1 MTHHLLAITIGPVQ
15 DFISAAR
22 RTRDLWFGSRLL
34 SDISKAAARAI
45 RAAGGT
51 LIFPAPMKDEDLNEA
66 SNFSVANIIL
76 AELPPELAPATVR
89 EVAWKESVACW
100 KRYAEEA
107 KKEAAGL
114 IRDEIWNDQVDDVV
128 EFYAAWRPLDS
139 PDQYKEARLHIVK
152 ILAGRKA
159 CRNFLPA
166 KGRASVPKSSL
177 DGARESVWRDPK
189 NSREFNHRLDRRL
202 RLSDGEQLDVVGLT
216 KRLGGGKKGY
226 PSVSRLAA
234 DPWLRGVARSPNDR
248 RLFSDLKA
256 CCEGLVSAGLGS
268 VNWTQFADF
277 PYEGAAV
284 YRHRHKE
291 LAQETGQDSGGYD
304 ELGNIVAELEK
315 KFGAPEPYL
324 AVLVADGDRMGKTIS
339 GLDSAEKHQAFSRN
353 LAEFAGNATQI
364 VQKYHGCLV
373 YSGGD
378 DVLAFL
384 PLDQCL
390 PCARDLHDSFG
401 KLVGQNL
408 ISEAPSLSVGVAI
421 GHFMEPLEDLLS
433 YGRSAEKAAKE
444 PDRNGLAVH
453 LHTRGGAPIAV
464 RMSWKLNPDERLG
477 KWAEMHLQDQIP
489 DKAAYDLRELAL
501 DYQGWPNVTEADKG
515 SLKSVLQNDAL
526 QLVARKNGRR
536 GEEGLAR
543 LRDLIE
549 KVESAE
555 GLFDVAREII
565 IAGRIARAREQ
576 AEGDQNIKY
585 RSEAQA

>member
-1 MTHHLLAITIGPVQ
+1 MTAHLLAISIGPVQ
-15 DFISAAR
+15 DFIAAAR
-22 RTRDLWFGSRLL
+22 RTRDLWFGSYLL
-34 SDISKAAARAI
+34 SEISKASARAI
-45 RAAGGT
+45 RDAGGI
-51 LIFPAPMKDEDLNEA
+51 LIFPAPIKSKDLDTDSFN
-66 SNFSVANIIL
+66 VANIIL
-76 AELPPELAPATVR
+76 AELPEQLNPETVR
-89 EVAWKESVACW
+89 VSAWSASVGRW
-100 KRYAEEA
+100 KHYAEQA
-107 KKEAAGL
+107 RNEAAGL

-128 EFYAAWRPLDS
+128 EFYAAWIPLNS
-139 PDQYKEARLHIVK
+139 PDQYMEARQRVMK

-166 KGRASVPKSSL
+166 KGRAGVPKSSL

-248 RLFSDLKA
+248 RLFSDLKV

-291 LAQETGQDSGGYD
+291 LAEETGQDSGGYG
-304 ELGNIVAELEK
+304 ELGKIVSELEK

-339 GLDSAEKHQAFSRN
+339 GLDSAAKHQAFSRN
-353 LAEFAGNATQI
+353 LADFAGNATQI
-364 VQKYHGCLV
+364 LQKYRGCLV

-378 DVLAFL
+378 DVVAFL

-401 KLVGQNL
+401 KLVGQTL
-408 ISEAPSLSVGVAI
+408 TSEAPSLSVGVAI

-433 YGRSAEKAAKE
+433 YGHSAEKAAKE

-453 LHTRGGAPIAV
+453 LHTRGGASVAV
-464 RMSWKLNPDERLG
+464 RMSWNLNPDERLG
-477 KWAEMHLQDQIP
+477 KWVEMHRQDQIP

-501 DYQGWPNVTEADKG
+501 DYQGWPNVTEADRG
-515 SLKSVLQNDAL
+515 SLKSAIQKDAL
-526 QLVARKNGRR
+526 QLVARKKSRH
-536 GEEGLAR
+536 GEEGLVR
-543 LRDLIE
+543 LRDLIRE
-549 KVESAE
+549 VKSAE
-555 GLFDVAREII
+555 DLFDVAREIL

-576 AEGDQNIKY
+576 AGGDQNIKNPN
-585 RSEAQA
+585 EAKA